1 MRTLR
6 DWLVL
11 EAAESRHG
19 ARVLC
24 GRGTGVLDSARFL
37 EDVARLVG
45 ALRGEPR
52 GRWVLC
58 TESAW
63 ACAVGL
69 FALWQHGSVAVMPP
83 NLEPGT
89 LAELLPSAAGC
100 LADRPLEAPPAGP
113 APRRVPI
120 LADGPREGPAAHPSP
135 VRAPF
140 RTLDHA
146 APAVELCTS
155 GSTGNRKTVSKTLTQ
170 LEAEIEALEHQ
181 FGASLGGARVLG
193 TVSFQ
198 HIYGLLFRVLWPLC
212 AGRTFADGTVVDPA
226 LLEHAFAGGERGVL
240 VGSPA
245 HLKRLPELLD
255 LGQLRGPC
263 VEVFSSGG
271 ALDEATAARFGREL
285 GFSPLEVLGSTETG
299 GIAWRRQGPG
309 GGPAWSPFPGVAVEA
324 RDGLL
329 TVTSKPAGDP
339 HGVPTGDAIELLPGG
354 AFLLLG
360 RADRIVKLFDERV
373 SLAEL
378 ELRLCAH
385 PAVAAAAAL
394 TLERTGTV
402 RIAAA
407 VVPSA
412 AGRELLGSRGKTGLA
427 SLLRTHLQ
435 SFFRATALPR
445 AWRFVDRLPED
456 AQGKV
461 GLGALR
467 ALFAPEPGGGEPAQ
481 AAAHA
486 GPLEAKVLAVRE
498 RGPEALELEL
508 EVPADLWCMRGH
520 FDGFPVVPGVVQ
532 LQWVLDWAR
541 QWSGA
546 DLPLRGIEALKFKQI
561 LVGKARFRLRLEHA
575 ADPAKVRFRLWNE
588 AGEFSSGRVIFA
600 TAAPAPEPA
609 PAP

>member
-1 MRTLR
+1 LFAARERLPLLRRRLFLPILCLGAGAALIGALSNDPRSLFLVPALVNLSLLATFGATLWKGPSLVETLAR
-6 DWLVL
+6 LQTEELSPAEIAYCRSVTRLWCGFFLLNAAAIAAFALWGTAAQWTAYTGLVSYLLVGLLFASEYVYRHYRFRRYLGAPTDALLRRLFPPREAPGDRGEDPQDWLVL

-24 GRGTGVLDSARFL
+24 GRGTEVLDSAGFL

-181 FGASLGGARVLG
+181 FGASLGSARVLG

-245 HLKRLPELLD
+245 HLKRLPELP
-255 LGQLRGPC
+255 GPGPAAGPLRG
-263 VEVFSSGG
+263 G
-271 ALDEATAARFGREL
+271 
-285 GFSPLEVLGSTETG
+285 VLL
-299 GIAWRRQGPG
+299 R
-309 GGPAWSPFPGVAVEA
+309 GGPRRSH
-324 RDGLL
+324 R
-329 TVTSKPAGDP
+329 
-339 HGVPTGDAIELLPGG
+339 
-354 AFLLLG
+354 
-360 RADRIVKLFDERV
+360 
-373 SLAEL
+373 
-378 ELRLCAH
+378 
-385 PAVAAAAAL
+385 
-394 TLERTGTV
+394 
-402 RIAAA
+402 
-407 VVPSA
+407 
-412 AGRELLGSRGKTGLA
+412 
-427 SLLRTHLQ
+427 
-435 SFFRATALPR
+435 
-445 AWRFVDRLPED
+445 
-456 AQGKV
+456 
-461 GLGALR
+461 GALR
-467 ALFAPEPGGGEPAQ
+467 TRAGLLPPWRCWAPRKPGAS
-481 AAAHA
+481 
-486 GPLEAKVLAVRE
+486 
-498 RGPEALELEL
+498 
-508 EVPADLWCMRGH
+508 
-520 FDGFPVVPGVVQ
+520 PG
-532 LQWVLDWAR
+532 A
-541 QWSGA
+541 
-546 DLPLRGIEALKFKQI
+546 
-561 LVGKARFRLRLEHA
+561 
-575 ADPAKVRFRLWNE
+575 
-588 AGEFSSGRVIFA
+588 GRVRVA
-600 TAAPAPEPA
+600 ARPGAPSRGWRSRPGTAC
-609 PAP
+609 